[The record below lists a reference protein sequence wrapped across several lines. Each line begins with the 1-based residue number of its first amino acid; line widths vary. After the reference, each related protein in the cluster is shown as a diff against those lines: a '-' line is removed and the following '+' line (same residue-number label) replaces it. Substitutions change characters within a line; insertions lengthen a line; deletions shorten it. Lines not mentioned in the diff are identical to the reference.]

1 MPRVARP
8 SEATAF
14 ARSVHPSPVPHT
26 SLMSSSS
33 YCALFPQLQ
42 LSTRQDT
49 TPQQGDRP
57 GRLGRL
63 SAKEPMKDLL
73 SGPSAVC
80 PSDAL
85 CRVSFWEP
93 MLSLL
98 QVVYAGCLSG
108 DRGRVSA
115 RGRGRSSVRGTM
127 KSIRLGADEGSPFG
141 GRCRV
146 SFRGQMSSIF
156 MKFTWHA
163 NPHYRYL

>member
-8 SEATAF
+8 SEAIAF
-14 ARSVHPSPVPHT
+14 ARSVYPSPVPHT

-33 YCALFPQLQ
+33 YCVLFPQLQ
-42 LSTRQDT
+42 LSTRQDI

-108 DRGRVSA
+108 DRGRVS
-115 RGRGRSSVRGTM
+115 VRGTM

-146 SFRGQMSSIF
+146 SFRGQMPSIF
-156 MKFTWHA
+156 VKFTWHA